1 MTKTYES
8 TEKLYGK
15 ILKNTIE
22 SRCFVYKCC
31 FTAAIANFDNF
42 FQTSAVEQ
50 RIQQTPLT

>member
-42 FQTSAVEQ
+42 FQTPAVEQ
-50 RIQQTPLT
+50 RI